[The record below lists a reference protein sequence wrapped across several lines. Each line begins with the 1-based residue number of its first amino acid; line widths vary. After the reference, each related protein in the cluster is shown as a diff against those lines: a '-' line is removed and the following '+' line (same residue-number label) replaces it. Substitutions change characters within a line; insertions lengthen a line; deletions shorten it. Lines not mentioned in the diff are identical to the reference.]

1 MPPSSKAAVRERL
14 RAWRRERVPGR
25 DRARDAE
32 ELALSA
38 LEVVYA
44 AGLGR
49 DDWVAAYEATSLEPP
64 TEAMVAALSA
74 RGIRVMVPV
83 TLEDWDLDWREA
95 DPADSIGGATLG
107 GATLGTEAIA
117 RAKVVFLPALGVDRT
132 GTRVGQGKGCYD
144 RVIPRTSARLVAVVH
159 PWEVLDEELP
169 SEPHDRRVHAVMAAE
184 VGVLEVG
191 DAGVGSAGVGSAD
204 VLPPGGRWRNLG
216 D

>member
-1 MPPSSKAAVRERL
+1 MPSSRKTAVRERL
-14 RAWRRERVPGR
+14 RALRRERVPGR

-64 TEAMVAALSA
+64 TQAMVTALSA

-83 TLEDWDLDWREA
+83 TLADWDLDWREVGTQDA
-95 DPADSIGGATLG
+95 AGTDGVATDTLG
-107 GATLGTEAIA
+107 REAIE
-117 RAKVVFLPALGVDRT
+117 RAKVVFLPAHAVDRA
-132 GTRVGQGKGCYD
+132 GTRIGQGKGCYD
-144 RVIPRTSARLVAVVH
+144 RVIPRTNARLVAVVH

-184 VGVLEVG
+184 VGVV
-191 DAGVGSAGVGSAD
+191 DVGSVDVESVDVRSAD
-204 VLPPGGRWRNLG
+204 S
-216 D
+216 

>member
-1 MPPSSKAAVRERL
+1 MPSSRKTAVRARL
-14 RAWRRERVPGR
+14 RALRRERVPAR

-49 DDWVAAYEATSLEPP
+49 DDWVAAYEATPLEPP

-83 TLEDWDLDWREA
+83 TLENWDLDWREA
-95 DPADSIGGATLG
+95 GDGSGAGTAGTETSVPETLG
-107 GATLGTEAIA
+107 IEAIA
-117 RAKVVFLPALGVDRT
+117 RAKVVFLPAHGVDRS
-132 GTRVGQGKGCYD
+132 GTRIGQGKGCYD
-144 RVIPRTSARLVAVVH
+144 RVIPRTNARLVAVVH

-169 SEPHDRRVHAVMAAE
+169 REPHDRRVHAVMAAE
-184 VGVLEVG
+184 LGVINVG
-191 DAGVGSAGVGSAD
+191 D
-204 VLPPGGRWRNLG
+204 
-216 D
+216 

>member
-1 MPPSSKAAVRERL
+1 MPSSRKTAVRERL
-14 RAWRRERVPGR
+14 RALRRERVPGR

-49 DDWVAAYEATSLEPP
+49 DDWVAAYEATPMEPP
-64 TEAMVAALSA
+64 TQATVAALAA

-83 TLEDWDLDWREA
+83 TLEDWDLDWREVGTEDA
-95 DPADSIGGATLG
+95 TGRDTLG
-107 GATLGTEAIA
+107 REAIA
-117 RAKVVFLPALGVDRT
+117 RAKVVFLPAHGVDRS
-132 GTRVGQGKGCYD
+132 GTRIGQGRGCYD

-184 VGVLEVG
+184 IGVIE
-191 DAGVGSAGVGSAD
+191 
-204 VLPPGGRWRNLG
+204 LG

>member
-1 MPPSSKAAVRERL
+1 MPSSRKTAVRARL
-14 RAWRRERVPGR
+14 RALRRERVPTR

-49 DDWVAAYEATSLEPP
+49 DDWVAAYEATPLEPP
-64 TEAMVAALSA
+64 TEAVVDALSA

-83 TLEDWDLDWREA
+83 TLENWDLDWREV
-95 DPADSIGGATLG
+95 GGASRADTAGTAGTETLG
-107 GATLGTEAIA
+107 TETLGTEALGTEAIGW
-117 RAKVVFLPALGVDRT
+117 AKVVFLPAHGVDRS
-132 GTRVGQGKGCYD
+132 GTRIGQGKGCYD

-169 SEPHDRRVHAVMAAE
+169 SEPHDRRVNAVMAAE
-184 VGVLEVG
+184 LGVVE
-191 DAGVGSAGVGSAD
+191 VGSAD
-204 VLPPGGRWRNLG
+204 DGSARS
-216 D
+216 

>member
-1 MPPSSKAAVRERL
+1 MPSSRKTAVRERL
-14 RAWRRERVPGR
+14 RALRRELVPGR

-49 DDWVAAYEATSLEPP
+49 DDWVAAYEATPIEPP

-83 TLEDWDLDWREA
+83 TLEDWDLDWREVGTE
-95 DPADSIGGATLG
+95 DTLG
-107 GATLGTEAIA
+107 LEAIG
-117 RAKVVFLPALGVDRT
+117 RAKVVFLPAHGVDRS
-132 GTRVGQGKGCYD
+132 GTRIGQGKGCYD

-159 PWEVLDEELP
+159 PWELLDEDLP
-169 SEPHDRRVHAVMAAE
+169 SEPHDRSVQAVMAAE
-184 VGVLEVG
+184 IGVVEVG
-191 DAGVGSAGVGSAD
+191 GD
-204 VLPPGGRWRNLG
+204 VTSQTSSTLTPAVARSRPSPRTRQAP
-216 D
+216 

>member
-1 MPPSSKAAVRERL
+1 MPSSRKTAVRERL
-14 RAWRRERVPGR
+14 RALRRERVPGR

-64 TEAMVAALSA
+64 TQAMVTALSA

-83 TLEDWDLDWREA
+83 TLADWDLDWREVGTQDA
-95 DPADSIGGATLG
+95 AGTDGMATDTLG
-107 GATLGTEAIA
+107 REAIE
-117 RAKVVFLPALGVDRT
+117 RAKVVFLPAHAVDRA
-132 GTRVGQGKGCYD
+132 GTRIGQGKGCYD
-144 RVIPRTSARLVAVVH
+144 RVIPRTNARLVAVVH

-184 VGVLEVG
+184 VGVVDVESV
-191 DAGVGSAGVGSAD
+191 DVRRAD
-204 VLPPGGRWRNLG
+204 S
-216 D
+216 

>member
-1 MPPSSKAAVRERL
+1 MPSSRKTAVRERL
-14 RAWRRERVPGR
+14 RALRRERVPGR

-49 DDWVAAYEATSLEPP
+49 DDWVAAYEATALEPP
-64 TEAMVAALSA
+64 TKAMVTALSA

-83 TLEDWDLDWREA
+83 TLADWDLDWREVGA
-95 DPADSIGGATLG
+95 DGMATDTLG
-107 GATLGTEAIA
+107 REAIE
-117 RAKVVFLPALGVDRT
+117 RAKVVFLPAHGVDRA
-132 GTRVGQGKGCYD
+132 GTRIGQGKGCYD
-144 RVIPRTSARLVAVVH
+144 RVIPRTNARLVAVVH

-184 VGVLEVG
+184 VGVV
-191 DAGVGSAGVGSAD
+191 DVGSVDVGSVDVESVDVRSAD
-204 VLPPGGRWRNLG
+204 S
-216 D
+216 

>member
-1 MPPSSKAAVRERL
+1 MPSSRKTAVRERL
-14 RAWRRERVPGR
+14 RALRRERVPGR

-49 DDWVAAYEATSLEPP
+49 DDWVAAYEATALEPP
-64 TEAMVAALSA
+64 TQAMVTALSA

-83 TLEDWDLDWREA
+83 TLADWDLDWREVGTQDA
-95 DPADSIGGATLG
+95 AGTDGVATDTLG
-107 GATLGTEAIA
+107 REAIE
-117 RAKVVFLPALGVDRT
+117 RAKVVFLPAHAVDRA
-132 GTRVGQGKGCYD
+132 GTRIGQGKGCYD
-144 RVIPRTSARLVAVVH
+144 RVIPRTNARLVAVVH

-184 VGVLEVG
+184 VGVVDVESV
-191 DAGVGSAGVGSAD
+191 DVRSAD
-204 VLPPGGRWRNLG
+204 S
-216 D
+216 

>member
-1 MPPSSKAAVRERL
+1 MLPSSKTAVRERL

-32 ELALSA
+32 ELALAA

-44 AGLGR
+44 AGVGR
-49 DDWVAAYEATSLEPP
+49 DDWVAAYEATPLEPP

-83 TLEDWDLDWREA
+83 TLADWDLDWREA
-95 DPADSIGGATLG
+95 NSADSLG
-107 GATLGTEAIA
+107 GATLGREAIA
-117 RAKVVFLPALGVDRT
+117 RAKVVFLPAHGVDRT
-132 GTRVGQGKGCYD
+132 GTRIGQGRGCYD

-159 PWEVLDEELP
+159 PWEMLDEELP

-184 VGVLEVG
+184 TGV
-191 DAGVGSAGVGSAD
+191 SQ
-204 VLPPGGRWRNLG
+204 LG